1 MCERMNSE
9 IMHNEKFMP
18 FIFIPNYLKRFL
30 LFLKIKFIYI
40 EDTKNYKLI
49 KKNLQDLNA
58 QQDNYLSIKRDF
70 LNKMKERMSINLH
83 LD

>member
-1 MCERMNSE
+1 MNSE

>member
-1 MCERMNSE
+1 
-9 IMHNEKFMP
+9 MP
-18 FIFIPNYLKRFL
+18 FIFISNYLKRFL

-49 KKNLQDLNA
+49 KKTLQDLNA

>member
-18 FIFIPNYLKRFL
+18 FIFIPNYLKRYL

>member
-40 EDTKNYKLI
+40 KDTKNYKLI

>member
-58 QQDNYLSIKRDF
+58 QQDNYMSIKRDF

>member
-1 MCERMNSE
+1 MREWIVRSY
-9 IMHNEKFMP
+9 IMKKFMP
-18 FIFIPNYLKRFL
+18 FIFISNYLKRFL

-49 KKNLQDLNA
+49 KKTLQDLNA
-58 QQDNYLSIKRDF
+58 QQDNYLSIKKDF

-83 LD
+83 LN

>member
-1 MCERMNSE
+1 MNSE
-9 IMHNEKFMP
+9 IIHNEKFMP

-40 EDTKNYKLI
+40 ENTKNYKLI
-49 KKNLQDLNA
+49 KKTLQDLNA
-58 QQDNYLSIKRDF
+58 QQDNYQSIKKDF

-83 LD
+83 LN

>member
-18 FIFIPNYLKRFL
+18 FIFIPNYLKRYL

-58 QQDNYLSIKRDF
+58 QQDNYMSIKRDF

>member
-18 FIFIPNYLKRFL
+18 FIFIPNYLKRYL

-58 QQDNYLSIKRDF
+58 QQDNYMSIKRDF

-83 LD
+83 LN

>member
-1 MCERMNSE
+1 MNSE

-40 EDTKNYKLI
+40 ENTKNYKLI
-49 KKNLQDLNA
+49 KKTLQDLNA
-58 QQDNYLSIKRDF
+58 QQDNYQSIKKDF

-83 LD
+83 LN